1 MANRRQAR
9 DWDDLAELD
18 PFWAILSDPQ
28 KRHGQWD
35 LDEFLVHGQRE
46 VQALMET
53 AGTLGYPG
61 GRDAALDFGCGVGRL
76 TRALADVFGKCV
88 GVDISAQMV
97 ERARV
102 LNADKPNC
110 SFVENTTD
118 RLAFAEDGSFDLVY
132 SYLVLQH
139 LPSQSAIETCV
150 RELIRVLRPG
160 GLLVFQVPSTIEA
173 RHRLQPRRR
182 VWTMLRALHVSR
194 QYLYRTLGLYPIRMT
209 AVPERAVRSLLQDQG
224 VTLLRVDELVDDRHA
239 WQDRTYWVTRA

>member
-1 MANRRQAR
+1 MLRSTSVAAWGGSRERWQMSLAN
-9 DWDDLAELD
+9 
-18 PFWAILSDPQ
+18 
-28 KRHGQWD
+28 
-35 LDEFLVHGQRE
+35 
-46 VQALMET
+46 
-53 AGTLGYPG
+53 
-61 GRDAALDFGCGVGRL
+61 
-76 TRALADVFGKCV
+76 ALASIF
-88 GVDISAQMV
+88 
-97 ERARV
+97 RHRW
-102 LNADKPNC
+102 LNAPESSTPTNQTAHSSKTRPTVLL
-110 SFVENTTD
+110 SL
-118 RLAFAEDGSFDLVY
+118 RMAA
-132 SYLVLQH
+132 LQH